1 MLPVGVD
8 EIDGIFESEEQ
19 ELLQNHPAF
28 RERKFTKLLE
38 SLYGKDALTAQG
50 KVVKEK
56 IAMQVKR
63 QKNKRANRACRA
75 AVAKEPLQPEYA
87 AKARMLIHE
96 GSTRQELA
104 ERVALV
110 AKSKLKLKKRSA
122 EYKQKK
128 NAKKGK
134 FAGSFIK
141 SVKTKEQKKAIEE
154 WMKTQPEFAQKPLE
168 GTYVRVM
175 QDPGHI

>member
-50 KVVKEK
+50 KIVKEK
-56 IAMQVKR
+56 IKNQLKTQRNNKVK
-63 QKNKRANRACRA
+63 RACRA

-87 AKARMLIHE
+87 EKARMLIHE

-104 ERVALV
+104 ARVQLV
-110 AKSKLKLKKRSA
+110 AKKPQKQKMRTP
-122 EYKQKK
+122 EYKKMK

-134 FAGSFIK
+134 FAAAFTK
-141 SVKTKEQKKAIEE
+141 SPKTKEQKK
-154 WMKTQPEFAQKPLE
+154 L
-168 GTYVRVM
+168 
-175 QDPGHI
+175 

>member
-1 MLPVGVD
+1 MLPLGVD
-8 EIDGIFESEEQ
+8 EDEIFKEEE

-38 SLYGKDALTAQG
+38 NMYGKDALAAQG
-50 KVVKEK
+50 KMVKAK
-56 IAMQVKR
+56 VALKMKKQKLKR
-63 QKNKRANRACRA
+63 TKRACRA

-104 ERVALV
+104 GRVALV
-110 AKSKLKLKKRSA
+110 ANSKNQMKRKSL

-134 FAGSFIK
+134 FADSCMK
-141 SVKTKEQKKAIEE
+141 AAKTKEQKKAIEE
-154 WMKTQPEFAQKPLE
+154 WMKTQPEYAQKPLE